1 VGDTDGFDDTVGA
14 IVGAPGGG
22 LGLLEGTLVGSK
34 VVGAPEEGIVG
45 ELFGVVVVGET
56 AGDIV
61 VGNVTGFA
69 EVGCDTG
76 EVGDGCDTG
85 AADDGCDPGAGV
97 VSGSVAVTGCSV
109 VGGRVVGVGADGTV

>member
-34 VVGAPEEGIVG
+34 VVGAPEEAIVG

-56 AGDIV
+56 AGDII

-76 EVGDGCDTG
+76 EVGDGCDT
-85 AADDGCDPGAGV
+85 GAGV

-109 VGGRVVGVGADGTV
+109 VGGRVVGVGADGTG